1 MIDADDLDTRDDKH
15 TRPLDRA
22 ALGTTLL
29 YSIGL
34 GVLGIV
40 IIAVGIVGAFQH

>member
-1 MIDADDLDTRDDKH
+1 MVEDFDTRDDKH
-15 TRPLDRA
+15 TRLLDRA

-29 YSIGL
+29 YSFGL
-34 GVLGIV
+34 GLLGFV

>member
-1 MIDADDLDTRDDKH
+1 MAEDLDIRDDKH
-15 TRPLDRA
+15 TRPFDRA

-29 YSIGL
+29 YSFGL
-34 GVLGIV
+34 GLLGFV